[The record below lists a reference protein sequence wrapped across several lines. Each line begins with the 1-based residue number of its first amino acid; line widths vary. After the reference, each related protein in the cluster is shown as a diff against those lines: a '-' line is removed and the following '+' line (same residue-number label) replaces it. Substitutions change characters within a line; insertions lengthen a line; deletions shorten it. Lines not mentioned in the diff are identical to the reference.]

1 MFQRICLNF
10 PKSDMPYRRS
20 HEFAESLPGNTG
32 GGDIR
37 IKSEA
42 LLIRTS
48 DW

>member
-1 MFQRICLNF
+1 MFQLICLNF
-10 PKSDMPYRRS
+10 PESDMPYCRW
-20 HEFAESLPGNTG
+20 HEFAESLPGNTS